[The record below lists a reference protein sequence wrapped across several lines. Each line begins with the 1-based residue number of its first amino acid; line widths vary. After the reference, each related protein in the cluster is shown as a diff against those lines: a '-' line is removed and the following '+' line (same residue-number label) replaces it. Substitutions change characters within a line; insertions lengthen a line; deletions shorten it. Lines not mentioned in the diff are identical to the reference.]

1 MRNLSLLRQVCYLSV
16 FLALLFALLEPEPTR
31 SFSFVRALSFWLAH
45 ISGGLLLALAAANW
59 LVRRSAWRKCPAL
72 LLVAL
77 AGLLGSMAFA
87 PLALGIEALYS
98 VAADVGPPDD
108 WLDQWELDGG
118 WRALVAEWL
127 QLLPSYFSAWM
138 LINAVPLVQ
147 MAERQQALSNVQAPA
162 VGEAASE
169 ELSVASQL
177 SSTTD
182 IAPIPLVITAAP
194 AASETNASWLEQL
207 PPAIGRRLLRIE
219 ADLHYLNVYTQAGRA
234 MVLGSLAAVAA
245 ELGVSGM
252 RVHRSHWVAI
262 DQVQRVQRNAQGWFC
277 ELRDGSR
284 VPISRRRVREV
295 HERLGRDF
303 VAGSNISEMSET

>member
-1 MRNLSLLRQVCYLSV
+1 MPNFSLLRQVSYLSV

-31 SFSFVRALSFWLAH
+31 SFSFVRALSFWLLH

-59 LVRRSAWRKCPAL
+59 LAGRFVFRKYPAL
-72 LLVAL
+72 LPVSL

-87 PLALGIEALYS
+87 PLALGIEALFA
-98 VAADVGPPDD
+98 VAAEAGPADD
-108 WLDQWELDGG
+108 YLDQWELDGG
-118 WRALVAEWL
+118 WRALCAEWL

-147 MAERQQALSNVQAPA
+147 MADRQRAFSDIQSPA
-162 VGEAASE
+162 AGAAASE
-169 ELSVASQL
+169 ELVTSQPSATTAIASIPVQ
-177 SSTTD
+177 
-182 IAPIPLVITAAP
+182 IAAEP
-194 AASETNASWLEQL
+194 AASESSASWLEQL
-207 PPAIGRRLLRIE
+207 PPAIGRQLLRIE
-219 ADLHYLNVYTQAGRA
+219 ADLHYLHVYTQGGRA
-234 MVLGSLAAVAA
+234 MLLGSLAAVAA
-245 ELGVSGM
+245 ELGDAGI
-252 RVHRSHWVAI
+252 RVHRSHWIAI

-303 VAGSNISEMSET
+303 VVD